1 MESSSSNRLALL
13 NEHLNPQDTAKGK
26 KKPDPVFDGNS
37 KYILK
42 LNSLA
47 VDEWRQFA

>member
-26 KKPDPVFDGNS
+26 KKPDPVYDGNS
-37 KYILK
+37 NLVLIF
-42 LNSLA
+42 NSL
-47 VDEWRQFA
+47 VVNEWRQFA

>member
-1 MESSSSNRLALL
+1 MESSSYNRLALL

-37 KYILK
+37 KNVLK

-47 VDEWRQFA
+47 INEWRQFA